1 MTGIVQLSPGDPPR
15 IGAYTLVGR
24 LGEGGQ
30 GIVYLGSSPAGEL
43 RAIKVLQPPWL
54 ADPSARSRLAREVAA
69 ARQVAAFCTATV
81 IEASLDGSL
90 PYIVTEFVDGP
101 TLAEHVQCQGPVCGP
116 DLERLAIGT
125 ATALV
130 AIHQAGVVHRD
141 FKPSNVILSSQGPRV
156 IDFGIAHVLSSTPI
170 TLTHQMLGTPRFMA
184 PEQVLGEPVGPPADL
199 FAWACT
205 LAYAATSRAPFT
217 GPNLAAIVHRMTSA
231 EPDLTGIPR
240 PLADILPL
248 CLTKDPTGR
257 PTAQQTLLLLLGQPL
272 PRSDLHDPT
281 ELLTHAAATTVP
293 APTQIS
299 AVTGT
304 ARVPVAGVPVAGFPA
319 AGVPAAG
326 VPAATMTA
334 VAPWSTRLDPL
345 VPRAA
350 ASWNMPAPRP
360 APPGTAASWGP
371 SPVLAPPG
379 SGRLLVTLTLV
390 TAVLV
395 MAVTGWLGARAL
407 STVLESTNGFSAAPA
422 AFDLPALTG
431 NTHVRLAD
439 HRGHPVVVAFF
450 ASWCV
455 YCNLELPGLA
465 QVARASTGKIDFIGI
480 QTHDTGD
487 GLAMAGR
494 FDLARAGIT
503 LARDIGTAPASRLW
517 SAFGGQGIPAT
528 AFYDTNG
535 RLVDFTTGMFTE
547 PQLQQ
552 QLRTTFGLDIRA
564 ADASALQTPVIP
576 LTPQGTAEL
585 LDNTSLR
592 PSFALLDV
600 RTPVEFATG
609 HLQAASNIDAAASN
623 LRHRLATLPR
633 GRSYI
638 VYCRNGTRSSDV
650 AGTMHAM
657 GFTHVYDVQG
667 GLDAWAQAGLPVT

>member
-1 MTGIVQLSPGDPPR
+1 MAGIVQLSPGDPPR

-81 IEASLDGSL
+81 IEASLDGPL

-101 TLAEHVQCQGPVCGP
+101 TLADHVQRQGPVCGP
-116 DLERLAIGT
+116 DLDRLAIGT
-125 ATALV
+125 ATALM

-156 IDFGIAHVLSSTPI
+156 IDFGIAHVLWSTPI

-217 GPNLAAIVHRMTSA
+217 GPNLAAIVHRVTSA

-281 ELLTHAAATTVP
+281 ELLTHAAAATLP
-293 APTQIS
+293 APIQMS
-299 AVTGT
+299 AVTGP
-304 ARVPVAGVPVAGFPA
+304 AGVPVAGVPVA
-319 AGVPAAG
+319 
-326 VPAATMTA
+326 TMTA
-334 VAPWSTRLDPL
+334 VAPCPTRLDPL

-350 ASWNMPAPRP
+350 ASWNLPAPRP
-360 APPGTAASWGP
+360 TPPDTAAPWAP
-371 SPVLAPPG
+371 SPMLAPTAG
-379 SGRLLVTLTLV
+379 SRVLVTLTLA

-395 MAVTGWLGARAL
+395 MAVTGWLGTRAL
-407 STVLESTNGFSAAPA
+407 STMLDSTNSFSAAPA

-465 QVARASTGKIDFIGI
+465 QVARASTGKIDFIGV

-535 RLVDFTTGMFTE
+535 RLIYFTTGMLTE

-600 RTPVEFATG
+600 RTPAEFATG
-609 HLQAASNIDAAASN
+609 HLHGASNIDATASN
-623 LRHRLATLPR
+623 LRHRLATLAR
-633 GRSYI
+633 SRSYI

-650 AGTMHAM
+650 AGTMHSM

-667 GLDAWAQAGLPVT
+667 GLDAWAQAGLPIT